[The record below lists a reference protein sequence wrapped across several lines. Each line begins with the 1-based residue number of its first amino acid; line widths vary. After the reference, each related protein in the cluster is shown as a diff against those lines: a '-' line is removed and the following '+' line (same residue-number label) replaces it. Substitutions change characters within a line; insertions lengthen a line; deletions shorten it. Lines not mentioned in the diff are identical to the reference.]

1 MGLLKKLLALKN
13 SITNSDSFVE
23 FKIRELFANH
33 IKDYYAE
40 ELYHLIE
47 DLDDKVI
54 FLDFERVNVIDIG
67 FFRKLKE
74 LSGKKY
80 SKIKYVNLS
89 DVFKPY
95 I

>member
-13 SITNSDSFVE
+13 SILNSNHIE
-23 FKIRELFANH
+23 FKMSELFATY
-33 IKDYYAE
+33 IKEHYAE
-40 ELYHLIE
+40 ELCLLIE
-47 DLDDKVI
+47 NSDGKVI
-54 FLDFERVNVIDIG
+54 FLDFDKVNVIDVG

-74 LSGKKY
+74 LSGEKY